1 MLAVGPLHVRPP
13 CGRGV
18 RGGCLPD
25 ARSSSSRSSRPY
37 PFLLKFFCTIGLSKS
52 KIHSLLSAMSLS
64 KATSPDTGVCCVPN
78 CGKSGTVGED
88 IKELRKEDTDKGMP
102 RQLKCKDCVNARAR
116 VRCLMK
122 SAHDDLKASMK
133 NLSAY
138 DRSAMMLEVSI
149 EVPGFGRYSMGSL
162 DNEAQGSFLA
172 SF

>member
-1 MLAVGPLHVRPP
+1 M
-13 CGRGV
+13 
-18 RGGCLPD
+18 
-25 ARSSSSRSSRPY
+25 
-37 PFLLKFFCTIGLSKS
+37 
-52 KIHSLLSAMSLS
+52 
-64 KATSPDTGVCCVPN
+64 PN

-88 IKELRKEDTDKGMP
+88 LKENRKEDTDKGMP
-102 RQLKCKDCVNARAR
+102 RQLMCKACVNARAR
-116 VRCLMK
+116 VKTLMK

-138 DRSAMMLEVSI
+138 DKSAMMLEVSI